1 MAPREVPLPDHP
13 EDVWPND
20 RKYTQFEGKN
30 FTRGWYSEYAGKKGG
45 DDGELSDLDEKIKK
59 LEERD
64 MKKRRDAVVKA
75 KPVPTRTNPLAEKAP
90 STVAA
95 RKASSALGSRT
106 GGVPS
111 FAAPTA
117 AARAKAPGALAS
129 RKPMTGPSAVA
140 NPRHTAAR
148 VASNT
153 TLGYSKGR
161 SVSAATRRP
170 LGDIHKKDDV
180 KPAATQM
187 PFGGGTTLDQ
197 LLGLS
202 LVDQDDND
210 DLGAKP
216 LAEMDEYEDALAD
229 FQLDAADV

>member
-1 MAPREVPLPDHP
+1 
-13 EDVWPND
+13 
-20 RKYTQFEGKN
+20 
-30 FTRGWYSEYAGKKGG
+30 
-45 DDGELSDLDEKIKK
+45 
-59 LEERD
+59 
-64 MKKRRDAVVKA
+64 
-75 KPVPTRTNPLAEKAP
+75 
-90 STVAA
+90 
-95 RKASSALGSRT
+95 
-106 GGVPS
+106 
-111 FAAPTA
+111 
-117 AARAKAPGALAS
+117 
-129 RKPMTGPSAVA
+129 MTGPSAVA